1 MNPDDES
8 LFHIFDDGV
17 AMCKILLQID
27 PECIDDRAI
36 NKMKNM
42 NVYQCKE
49 NIQMGIAAAKGVGV
63 KLIGIDSND
72 FINKVPKN
80 ILAFAWQAV
89 RMALAK
95 KITLKD
101 TPEIMRLALEGE
113 DLAHLNKL
121 PPDQLLIRWVNFHL
135 KAAGQERRIAN
146 LG

>member
-1 MNPDDES
+1 
-8 LFHIFDDGV
+8 
-17 AMCKILLQID
+17 
-27 PECIDDRAI
+27 
-36 NKMKNM
+36 
-42 NVYQCKE
+42 
-49 NIQMGIAAAKGVGV
+49 MGIAAAKGVGV